1 MILNNAQEIDNDK
14 QWVFV
19 TLTVDGDECQFTHVA
34 STDLT
39 GQDLQDFVDVR
50 EDAYTLDILKDMYPD
65 APASTKGN
73 RTDFEQWILDGKIVP
88 EVLDDGDNVVTPEYV
103 STKILWTNTHPD
115 IISASGTEKA
125 NLLAAAKDLTSS
137 LTYNDVDNHIE
148 TVFGNLNVAQ
158 QNSLKKL
165 YKVVLY
171 LAKK

>member
-1 MILNNAQEIDNDK
+1 MILNNSQEIDNDK

-19 TLTVDGDECQFTHVA
+19 TLTVDGDDCQFTHVA
-34 STDLT
+34 PIALID
-39 GQDLQDFVDVR
+39 QDLQNFVDAR
-50 EDAYTLDILKDMYPD
+50 EDAYKLDILRDMYPD
-65 APASTKGN
+65 VPSSVRN
-73 RTDFEQWILDGKIVP
+73 NSSDFEQWILDGKIVP

-125 NLLAAAKDLTSS
+125 NLLVAAKDLTSS